1 MDEKLNIR
9 SSFPMFKSPIKVKPL
24 NKQNEERQDRRFD
37 KHLKKDWDKRK
48 KENREVTHHHNIEA
62 NKQRENIGPASG
74 MNESVRQNDKYK
86 HIDVL
91 A

>member
-1 MDEKLNIR
+1 
-9 SSFPMFKSPIKVKPL
+9 MFKSPIKVKPL

-48 KENREVTHHHNIEA
+48 KEKREVTHHHNMEA
-62 NKQRENIGPASG
+62 NKQRKNIRSASG